1 MHPCAV
7 SLDTAPY
14 LPKGEIK
21 MTELLHRPGFLGTQA
36 NFAADATLIAMVI
49 IGILLTIGFVLAR
62 QKHYQAHRWM
72 QTTAAGANLVLV
84 LWLMILPFRDF
95 VLRDVGG
102 PRPNYFYVV
111 TALHAI
117 SGLSAVILGIFVV
130 LRANGL
136 MIKPLR
142 FNNYKVFMRTS
153 YTLYIVTILLGIV
166 VYFIWFTSIPNPP
179 VYQ

>member
-1 MHPCAV
+1 M
-7 SLDTAPY
+7 
-14 LPKGEIK
+14 I
-21 MTELLHRPGFLGTQA
+21 ELLHSPGFLGTRA

-62 QKHYQAHRWM
+62 QRHYHAHRWV
-72 QTTAAGANLVLV
+72 QTTAVGANLVLV

-95 VLRDVGG
+95 VLRDIGG
-102 PRPNYFYVV
+102 PRPGYFYAV
-111 TALHAI
+111 TVLHAI
-117 SGLSAVILGIFVV
+117 FGLAAVLFGVFVV

-142 FNNYKVFMRTS
+142 FSNYKAFMRTS
-153 YTLYIVTILLGIV
+153 YILYIVTILLGIV
-166 VYFIWFTSIPNPP
+166 VYFTWFMSIPNPP